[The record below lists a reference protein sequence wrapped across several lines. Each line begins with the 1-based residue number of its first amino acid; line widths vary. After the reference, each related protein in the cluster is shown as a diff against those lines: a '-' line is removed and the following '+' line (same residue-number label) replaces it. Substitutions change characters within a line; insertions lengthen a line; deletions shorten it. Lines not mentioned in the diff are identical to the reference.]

1 MRVRADALTGEPEC
15 SCMSDVAAP
24 APESLPGTHD
34 GASDILPVF
43 SMRRRLDVLEWAG
56 MAQS

>member
-1 MRVRADALTGEPEC
+1 
-15 SCMSDVAAP
+15 MSDVAAP

-43 SMRRRLDVLEWAG
+43 SGRRRPDLLVRAG

>member
-1 MRVRADALTGEPEC
+1 
-15 SCMSDVAAP
+15 MSDVAAP

-43 SMRRRLDVLEWAG
+43 SMRRRLDVLDWAG